1 MNFLYVFNL
10 LILCKC
16 VIKFHFKTEYNPS
29 NLDKSFNYYDYL
41 TKNNLITEILI
52 GNPPQ
57 KIPVTIK
64 LNTESFYL
72 TKSKGLFNSE
82 KSTTFYSNFEEEKV
96 SDEKVKKAYIAQDN
110 MNLNFTDKE
119 KTISNISFL
128 YATEPNADVLNL
140 GNIGLYYRDYSESK
154 NLNLIFQLKKKDI
167 IDNYAYSFHYINNNE
182 GYFYIGDYPH
192 NYNQSYYDNINFFYI
207 KISLTFV
214 WSSDFYNVT
223 FGNEIINEKQFE
235 INTTLGGIIGVKSL
249 YNNIDTLYFKQKI
262 NDNKC
267 KINTGKQYTYY
278 ECNRDLDVSDFPK
291 LSFYHKDINF
301 TFVLTYEDLFEV
313 INDKLYCKLI
323 FQNNINTRWNLGIP
337 FLKKYMMTFD
347 QNKKLFGFYKELKE
361 KRSIF
366 SLFNI
371 ICFILFLIII
381 FLIIF
386 LIKYINKKQRRVR
399 ANEIEEDI
407 DYTPINA

>member
-1 MNFLYVFNL
+1 M
-10 LILCKC
+10 IL
-16 VIKFHFKTEYNPS
+16 
-29 NLDKSFNYYDYL
+29 
-41 TKNNLITEILI
+41 
-52 GNPPQ
+52 
-57 KIPVTIK
+57 
-64 LNTESFYL
+64 
-72 TKSKGLFNSE
+72 
-82 KSTTFYSNFEEEKV
+82 
-96 SDEKVKKAYIAQDN
+96 
-110 MNLNFTDKE
+110 
-119 KTISNISFL
+119 
-128 YATEPNADVLNL
+128 
-140 GNIGLYYRDYSESK
+140 
-154 NLNLIFQLKKKDI
+154 
-167 IDNYAYSFHYINNNE
+167 
-182 GYFYIGDYPH
+182 
-192 NYNQSYYDNINFFYI
+192 
-207 KISLTFV
+207 
-214 WSSDFYNVT
+214 
-223 FGNEIINEKQFE
+223 
-235 INTTLGGIIGVKSL
+235 
-249 YNNIDTLYFKQKI
+249 
-262 NDNKC
+262 NKC